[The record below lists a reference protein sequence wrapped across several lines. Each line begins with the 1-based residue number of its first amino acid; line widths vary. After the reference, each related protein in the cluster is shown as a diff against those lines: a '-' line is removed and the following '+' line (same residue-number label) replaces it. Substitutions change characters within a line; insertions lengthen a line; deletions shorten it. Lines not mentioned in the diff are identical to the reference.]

1 MSVSTTPAR
10 TATASEF
17 GPLCRNINRL
27 GLLERRGRS
36 YAVSIGTNLLLIA
49 GLVTGI
55 ICTGDSWLQLLL
67 AVPAGILTTRTAFI
81 GHDAGHQQILRSRS
95 ANRIIGLIH
104 GNLMIGMSY
113 SWWTHK
119 HNRHHANPNHVEK
132 DPDVGTGA
140 LVWTPEQA
148 RSRKSRWGRRMAAH
162 QATFFFPLLL
172 LEGLN
177 LKVASAQHVW
187 AERGRVRAFEAAL
200 LLAHYAGYFT
210 FLFLTMSPGKAVAFF
225 LLHQAVLGIH
235 LGCAFAPNHKG
246 MPMPQADQK
255 WDHMHRQVLTSRNVR
270 GGPVTDWF
278 LGGLNYQ
285 IEHHLFPNMPR
296 PNLRRAQP
304 VIRRYC
310 AGVGLPYTETGLIQS
325 YREGLRHLRRVGA

>member
-1 MSVSTTPAR
+1 MSVSSTAAR
-10 TATASEF
+10 TPTSSEF
-17 GPLCRNINRL
+17 GSLCRAINRL
-27 GLLERRGRS
+27 GLLERRRRS
-36 YAVSIGTNLLLIA
+36 YAVAIAINALLIA
-49 GLVTGI
+49 GLVSAI
-55 ICTGDSWLQLLL
+55 VSAGDTWLQLLL
-67 AVPAGILTTRTAFI
+67 AVPAGVLTTRTAFI
-81 GHDAGHQQILRSRS
+81 GHDSGHQQIAGSRR

-104 GNLMIGMSY
+104 GNLMIGLSY

-148 RSRKSRWGRRMAAH
+148 RSRKSGWGRRIAAH
-162 QATFFFPLLL
+162 QAKFFFPLLL

-177 LKVASAQHVW
+177 LKIASARHVW
-187 AERGRVRAFEAAL
+187 SDPNRLRSEAAL

-210 FLFLTMSPGKAVAFF
+210 FLFLIMPPGKAIAFF
-225 LLHQAVLGIH
+225 LVHQAVLGIH

-246 MPMPQADQK
+246 MPMPRRDQK
-255 WDHMHRQVLTSRNVR
+255 WDHLHRQVLTSRNVR

-310 AGVGLPYTETGLIQS
+310 TGLGLPYTQTGLIES
-325 YREGLRHLRRVGA
+325 YREALLHLDRVGA

>member
-1 MSVSTTPAR
+1 MPVSSTTPAP
-10 TATASEF
+10 TVSEF
-17 GPLCRNINRL
+17 GPLRRNVQQL

-36 YAVSIGTNLLLIA
+36 YAAGIGFNLLLIA
-49 GLVTGI
+49 GLIAAMVGTGN
-55 ICTGDSWLQLLL
+55 SWLQLLL
-67 AVPAGILTTRTAFI
+67 AVPAGVLTTRTAFI
-81 GHDAGHQQILRSRS
+81 GHDAGHQQIGTTRR
-95 ANRIIGLIH
+95 ANRLLGLIH
-104 GNLMIGMSY
+104 GNLMIGLSY

-148 RSRKSRWGRRMAAH
+148 RSRKSGWGRRIAAH
-162 QATFFFPLLL
+162 QAKFFFPLLL

-177 LKVASAQHVW
+177 LKVASALHVW
-187 AERGRVRAFEAAL
+187 RGRLRTEAAL
-200 LLAHYAGYFT
+200 LFTHYAGYVT
-210 FLFLTMSPGKAVAFF
+210 FLLLIMSPGHAAAFF
-225 LLHQAVLGIH
+225 LVHQAILGIH

-246 MPMPQADQK
+246 MPMPGPEEK
-255 WDHMHRQVLTSRNVR
+255 WDHLHRQVLTSRNVR
-270 GGPVTDWF
+270 GGPITDWL

-296 PNLRRAQP
+296 MNLRRAQP

-310 AGVGLPYTETGLIQS
+310 TGIGLPYTETGLLES
-325 YREGLRHLRRVGA
+325 YRDALRHLSRVGS